1 MQIMVISIKQIQGWG
16 FVVWLVVRLMKK
28 KGKNYYTTYFVYY
41 LIQGRTEDLRILGA
55 LAFSPRKA
63 RENFLSDPQMFVFL
77 LERFGINLGR

>member
-1 MQIMVISIKQIQGWG
+1 
-16 FVVWLVVRLMKK
+16 MKK

-63 RENFLSDPQMFVFL
+63 RENFLSAPPRFSILLGGKFCAMTKLAPQDHGALREGVTPL
-77 LERFGINLGR
+77 DAKDRLQ